1 LRPKIPTKYQKV
13 IWMKDTQAETVRKKI
28 AQKLDDKINLNDGSE
43 KNKMFEEIS
52 KENPN
57 FKRPS
62 IHASISK
69 YLQPEQEKRGIT
81 TLGKT
86 MKSKFDDSLNIVT
99 KNGATIKNRNPL
111 VGKNDN
117 PQSELKTKSEFGD
130 YPKTTC
136 EGVGGMMYSMFSLSD
151 EDMEHL
157 TEQERKDVGEMLK
170 PLLDRYAN
178 GERGA
183 VIISLG
189 AIMGLFINKK
199 RKARQIRKQRKEELN
214 ERTSETQ
221 AEFPNHDPSQ
231 TEPTSQD

>member
-1 LRPKIPTKYQKV
+1 MRI
-13 IWMKDTQAETVRKKI
+13 KI
-28 AQKLDDKINLNDGSE
+28 AKKLDDKINLNDAGE
-43 KNKMFEEIS
+43 KNKMFEELS

-69 YLQPEQEKRGIT
+69 YLQPEQQKRGIT

-86 MKSKFDDSLNIVT
+86 MKSKFDDSLNIQT
-99 KNGATIKNRNPL
+99 KDGSSKIKNQNPL
-111 VGKNDN
+111 VGKNGN
-117 PQSELKTKSEFGD
+117 PQSELKTKDQFGD

-136 EGVGGMMYSMFSLSD
+136 ESVGSMMYSMFSLSD

-157 TEQERKDVGEMLK
+157 TDQERKDVGEMLK

-189 AIMGLFINKK
+189 AIMGLFVNKK
-199 RKARQIRKQRKEELN
+199 RKARQLRKLRK
-214 ERTSETQ
+214 
-221 AEFPNHDPSQ
+221 AEFNEPTPETKQEFPMHDTTE
-231 TEPTSQD
+231 TEPTSNE